1 MYSSGIVQHDESST
15 TKGIMNDPI
24 SHWPSS
30 AHALAAV
37 FAIAAASIPLHGVA
51 ASPAPAPANSVVA
64 QAAAASVAP
73 PPVASAPSALPSPI
87 ATWNFATPQDKGGDA
102 WVAERGRM
110 TFADGETRLQP
121 DANRRVTLLSPPAL
135 PEATRAAE
143 TFTVGIAGTGVQRI
157 RIQAR
162 RDARG
167 GWITIADAS
176 GEALRETAEGY
187 VVKRKGGARTAP
199 IERLR
204 IDLDFRTSNPRTLA
218 RIAVR

>member
-1 MYSSGIVQHDESST
+1 
-15 TKGIMNDPI
+15 MNDTTT
-24 SHWPSS
+24 SRR
-30 AHALAAV
+30 ATAYAVAALFAIVAAAV
-37 FAIAAASIPLHGVA
+37 
-51 ASPAPAPANSVVA
+51 PAPGSAESTSGHAPGAAVLA
-64 QAAAASVAP
+64 QAATPGNP
-73 PPVASAPSALPSPI
+73 PPGAGAPAALPAPI
-87 ATWNFATPQDKGGDA
+87 VTWNFATPQDKGGEA

-121 DANRRVTLLSPPAL
+121 DTNRRVALLSPPGL
-135 PEATRAAE
+135 PEAAKAAE
-143 TFTVGIAGTGVQRI
+143 TFTVGVDGTGVQRI

-176 GEALRETAEGY
+176 GEALRETADGY

-204 IDLDFRTSNPRTLA
+204 IELDFRTSNPRVLQ